1 MKMHKTMGNGAR
13 TLVLFLLCTG
23 WSASVLANNIQVS
36 NVRLADPDVSA
47 GVNNAANFTHVR
59 FDLSWDNAWRLNY
72 AIGMNN
78 NDAAWVFLK
87 YRRLEGSWQ
96 HAYLNNSGHDIGTY
110 SGDGAGP
117 AQIDIGLLDPT
128 QAFDNVT
135 NPCLGVFISMAS
147 IIIEPGPFVATSMR
161 LRWNYGAQ
169 GIPDDALLEIN
180 LTALEMVYVPKGSF
194 FVGNGGTANGA
205 FTNGSWTSGPT
216 IPLRITSEADLT
228 MGTAAGNLWGRS
240 SSGDSTIGSTGTLP
254 AAFPKGYNGF
264 YSLKYELTQAQWVD
278 FFNLLNSDTQRINRD
293 ITGLAGK
300 NTDALE
306 TGNNV
311 SWVSGAAA
319 ELPGDTY
326 GDVPCNYLSWA
337 DLAAYLDWA
346 GLRPMTEL
354 EFEKACRGE
363 RNGLLDEYAWGTHDI
378 VLLPYSVSNAG
389 AANAGIS
396 ANYGSADLGG
406 NGWYGISRAF
416 DGPIRAGIF
425 AANAAS
431 TGRSTASS
439 SRYGQME
446 LSGNLWERCVNVATS
461 AARAYT
467 GVHGDGFLD
476 EQGQADAP
484 NWPGTAADGIG
495 FRGGAWNSPAGELR
509 ISDRSAAVAN
519 AAARTSLAGGRGARS
534 IVCDVPAGSPA
545 AIDTTLLFGNVWELQ
560 SSGGQP
566 GDGYLWVLPSDW
578 RIISGQGT
586 NRIFVTSATFPAT
599 IYVMFANGCGYG
611 LSTTFTFPLQ

>member
-1 MKMHKTMGNGAR
+1 MYKTKSFY
-13 TLVLFLLCTG
+13 TVFLLLFLLTNIS
-23 WSASVLANNIQVS
+23 WLKTSANNIQIS
-36 NVRLADPDVSA
+36 NVRLTDRDVSA
-47 GVNNAANFTHVR
+47 GVNNPANFTYVR
-59 FDLSWDNAWRLNY
+59 FDLSWDNAWRLDY

-87 YRRLEGSWQ
+87 YRQLEGSWQ

-110 SGDGAGP
+110 SGAGAGP

-128 QAFDNVT
+128 QAFNNAT

-147 IIIEPGPFVATSMR
+147 IIPEPGPFAASSMR

-169 GIPDDALLEIN
+169 GIPDDALLEIR
-180 LTALEMVYVPKGSF
+180 LTAIEMVYVPKGPF
-194 FVGNGGTANGA
+194 FVGNGGIANGA

-216 IPLRITSEADLT
+216 IPLRISSENALTIGTS
-228 MGTAAGNLWGRS
+228 AGNLWGRS
-240 SSGDSTIGSTGTLP
+240 SSGDSTIGSAGTLP

-264 YSLKYELTQAQWVD
+264 YAMKYELTQEQWVA
-278 FFNLLNSDTQRINRD
+278 FFNMLNSDTERTNHD
-293 ITGLAGK
+293 ITGLDGK

-311 SWVSGAAA
+311 SWVTDGLA
-319 ELPGDTY
+319 ELPGGSY
-326 GDVPCNYLSWA
+326 ADVPCNYLGWP

-354 EFEKACRGE
+354 EYEKASRGE
-363 RNGLLDEYAWGTHDI
+363 RNGLIDEYAWGTNDI
-378 VLLPYSVSNAG
+378 AILQYGVSNVG
-389 AANAGIS
+389 ASNAAIS
-396 ANYGSADLGG
+396 ANYGSADIGG
-406 NGWYGISRAF
+406 NGWYSVSRAF
-416 DGPIRAGIF
+416 DGPVRVGIF

-446 LSGNLWERCVNVATS
+446 MSGNLWERCVNVAT
-461 AARAYT
+461 AAGRAFT
-467 GVHGDGFLD
+467 GVHGDGALD
-476 EQGQADAP
+476 AQGQADAS
-484 NWPGTAADGIG
+484 NWPGTTADGVG
-495 FRGGAWNSPAGELR
+495 FRGGGWDSPAEALR
-509 ISDRSAAVAN
+509 ISDRRSAVA
-519 AAARTSLAGGRGARS
+519 AAATRTSASGGRGARS
-534 IVCDVPAGSPA
+534 IVCNVPTGAPG

-560 SSGGQP
+560 SSGAQV

-586 NRIFVTSATFPAT
+586 NRVFVTSASFPAT

-611 LSTTFTFPLQ
+611 ASTTFTFPSE

>member
-1 MKMHKTMGNGAR
+1 MAFSPR
-13 TLVLFLLCTG
+13 FFILVLLFAG
-23 WSASVLANNIQVS
+23 WSAEVGANNIQIS
-36 NVRLADPDVSA
+36 NVRLTDRDVSA
-47 GVNNAANFTHVR
+47 GVNNAANFTYVR

-87 YRRLEGSWQ
+87 YRQLEGSWQ

-110 SGDGAGP
+110 SGSGAGP

-128 QAFDNVT
+128 QAFDNAT

-147 IIIEPGPFVATSMR
+147 IIPEPGPFVATSIR

-169 GIPDDALLEIN
+169 GIPDDALLEIR
-180 LTALEMVYVPKGSF
+180 LSALEMVYVPQGPF
-194 FVGNGGTANGA
+194 FVGNRGTARGA

-216 IPLRITSEADLT
+216 VPLRITSEAGLT
-228 MGTAAGNLWGRS
+228 IGNASGNLWGRS
-240 SSGDSTIGSTGTLP
+240 SSGDSTIGSAGTLP

-264 YSLKYELTQAQWVD
+264 YGMKYELTQEQWVD
-278 FFNLLNSDTQRINRD
+278 FFNMLNSETQRTNRD
-293 ITGLAGK
+293 ITGLNGK

-306 TGNNV
+306 VRNNV
-311 SWVSGAAA
+311 SWVSGQDA
-319 ELPGDTY
+319 ELPGDEY
-326 GDVPCNYLSWA
+326 GDVPCNFLSWG

-363 RNGLLDEYAWGTHDI
+363 RDGLVNEYGWGTNDI
-378 VLLPYSVSNAG
+378 AILQYSVSNPG
-389 AANAGIS
+389 ASNSGIS
-396 ANYGSADLGG
+396 ANYGSADIGG
-406 NGWYGISRAF
+406 NGWYGLSRAF
-416 DGPIRAGIF
+416 DGPVRVGIF

-446 LSGNLWERCVNVATS
+446 MSGNLWERCVNVGT
-461 AARAYT
+461 AAGRAYT
-467 GVHGDGFLD
+467 GVHGDGALD
-476 EQGQADAP
+476 AQGQADAS
-484 NWPGTAADGIG
+484 NWPGLAADGVG
-495 FRGGAWNSPAGELR
+495 FRGGGWNSVAGELR
-509 ISDRSAAVAN
+509 ISDRSAAVAD

-534 IVCDVPAGSPA
+534 IVCDVPVGSPG

-560 SSGGQP
+560 SSGAQVGE
-566 GDGYLWVLPSDW
+566 GYLWILPSDW

-586 NRIFVTSATFPAT
+586 NRVFVTSASFPAT

-611 LSTTFTFPLQ
+611 LSTTFTFPSP